1 MSALNCRV
9 QNMIYW
15 LDLVETMQF
24 CHCGEKVYILYIYI
38 YIYIKKKVMIIAAY
52 YRYL

>member
-9 QNMIYW
+9 QNMMYW

-38 YIYIKKKVMIIAAY
+38 YIKKKVMIIAAY